1 MAEQRMAARVNGTSP
16 SPQHKHQQSRQNNMT
31 QSATGTTGQLVGKTA
46 IITGG
51 GSGMGRATSLLF
63 AREGASVVVADIS
76 DAGGNNTVQQ
86 IHAAGGRATYVRT
99 DTSSEEQILN
109 LVQTAVRTYGRLDAL
124 VTAAGISYSNFIE
137 QDESTDPFRNPHAGF
152 ILNKPTSRWQKVL
165 DVNLTGVMICARE
178 AARQMIA
185 EGHGGTIVNFAS
197 IAAYAPAP
205 TIADYCVSKAGV
217 VMLTKC
223 LAAEVGRAGIRVNAV
238 APGPIETGMTQ
249 SLLDMGRLQKQ
260 GASLPLGR
268 TAQPDEVANVVLF
281 LSCDKSSYITG
292 KTIGVDGGTYT
303 V

>member
-1 MAEQRMAARVNGTSP
+1 MAQ
-16 SPQHKHQQSRQNNMT
+16 MT
-31 QSATGTTGQLVGKTA
+31 DKVA
-46 IITGG
+46 IVTGG

-63 AREGASVVVADIS
+63 AQEGAAVAVADLNDAGGQQTVAMIEQSGGRASFVHTDTADEASVVHLVE
-76 DAGGNNTVQQ
+76 Q
-86 IHAAGGRATYVRT
+86 AAGTF
-99 DTSSEEQILN
+99 
-109 LVQTAVRTYGRLDAL
+109 GRLDAM
-124 VTAAGISYSNFIE
+124 VTAAGISYSNFVE
-137 QDESTDPFRNPHAGF
+137 KDEATDPWLNPNEGL
-152 ILNKPTSRWQKVL
+152 ILNKSTERWQKVL

-197 IAAYAPAP
+197 IAGYGPVP

-223 LAAEVGRAGIRVNAV
+223 LASELGQAGIRVNAV

-249 SLLDMGRLQKQ
+249 SLLEMGRLQKQ
-260 GASLPLGR
+260 AAALPLGR
-268 TAQPDEVANVVLF
+268 VAQPEEVASVVLF
-281 LSCDKSSYITG
+281 LSGDGSSYVTG

>member
-1 MAEQRMAARVNGTSP
+1 
-16 SPQHKHQQSRQNNMT
+16 
-31 QSATGTTGQLVGKTA
+31 
-46 IITGG
+46 
-51 GSGMGRATSLLF
+51 MGRATSLIF
-63 AREGASVVVADIS
+63 AREGAAVVVADIN
-76 DAGGNNTVQQ
+76 DTGGNATVQQ
-86 IHAAGGRATYVRT
+86 IIAAGGRATYVRT
-99 DTSSEEQILN
+99 DTANEEQILS
-109 LVQTAVRTYGRLDAL
+109 LVQITARTYGRLDAL
-124 VTAAGISYSNFIE
+124 VTAAGISYSNFVE
-137 QDESTDPFRNPHAGF
+137 QDESTDPFRNPDAGF
-152 ILNKPTSRWQKVL
+152 ILNKATARWQKVL

-223 LAAEVGRAGIRVNAV
+223 LAAELGRAGIRVNAV

-260 GASLPLGR
+260 GASLPIGR
-268 TAQPDEVANVVLF
+268 TAQPEEVANVVLF
-281 LSCDKSSYITG
+281 LSTAQSSYITG

>member
-1 MAEQRMAARVNGTSP
+1 MKDKV
-16 SPQHKHQQSRQNNMT
+16 
-31 QSATGTTGQLVGKTA
+31 A

-63 AREGASVVVADIS
+63 AMEGAAIAVADID
-76 DAGGNNTVQQ
+76 DAGGQETVAM
-86 IHAAGGRATYVRT
+86 IEAEGGQALFVHT
-99 DTSSEEQILN
+99 DTGDEASIVH
-109 LVQTAVRTYGRLDAL
+109 LVEHTADTLGRVDAM

-137 QDESTDPFRNPHAGF
+137 KDESTDPWKNPREGL
-152 ILNKPTSRWQKVL
+152 ILNKSTERWQKIL

-185 EGHGGTIVNFAS
+185 ENHGGSIVNFSS
-197 IAAYAPAP
+197 IAGYAPVP
-205 TIADYCVSKAGV
+205 TIADYCVSKAGI

-223 LAAEVGRAGIRVNAV
+223 LAAELGQSEIRVNAV

-249 SLLDMGRLQKQ
+249 SLIDLGRLQKQ
-260 GASLPLGR
+260 AASLPLGR
-268 TAQPDEVANVVLF
+268 IAKPEEVANVVLF
-281 LSCDKSSYITG
+281 LSSDGASYITG

>member
-1 MAEQRMAARVNGTSP
+1 MSETSAD
-16 SPQHKHQQSRQNNMT
+16 
-31 QSATGTTGQLVGKTA
+31 SAGQLAGQLAGKTA
-46 IITGG
+46 IVTGG
-51 GSGMGRATSLLF
+51 GSGMGRATSLIF
-63 AREGASVVVADIS
+63 AREGAAVVVADIN
-76 DAGGNNTVQQ
+76 DAGGNATVQQ
-86 IHAAGGRATYVRT
+86 IIAAGGRATYVRT
-99 DTSSEEQILN
+99 DTANEEQILS
-109 LVQTAVRTYGRLDAL
+109 LVQTTARTYGRLDAL
-124 VTAAGISYSNFIE
+124 VTAAGISYSNFVE
-137 QDESTDPFRNPHAGF
+137 QDESTDPFRNPDAGF
-152 ILNKPTSRWQKVL
+152 ILNKATARWQKVL

-223 LAAEVGRAGIRVNAV
+223 LAAELGRAGIRVNAV

-260 GASLPLGR
+260 GASLPIGR
-268 TAQPDEVANVVLF
+268 TAQPEEVANVVLF
-281 LSCDKSSYITG
+281 LSTAQSSYITG

>member
-1 MAEQRMAARVNGTSP
+1 MS
-16 SPQHKHQQSRQNNMT
+16 QSSTNSL
-31 QSATGTTGQLVGKTA
+31 SAVGQLAGKTA

-51 GSGMGRATSLLF
+51 GSGMGRASSIIF
-63 AREGASVVVADIS
+63 AREGAAVVVADINEE
-76 DAGGNNTVQQ
+76 GGRATVAQ
-86 IHAAGGRATYVRT
+86 ITAAGGRASFVRT
-99 DTSSEEQILN
+99 DTADEAQILN
-109 LVQTAVRTYGRLDAL
+109 LVQVAARTYGSVDAL
-124 VTAAGISYSNFIE
+124 VTAAGISYSNFVE
-137 QDESTDPFRNPHAGF
+137 QDEATDPFRNPDAGF
-152 ILNKPTSRWQKVL
+152 ILNKATARWQKVL

-223 LAAEVGRAGIRVNAV
+223 LAAELGRAGIRVNAV

-260 GASLPLGR
+260 GAALPIGR
-268 TAQPDEVANVVLF
+268 TAQPEEVANVVLF
-281 LSCDKSSYITG
+281 LSTPQSSYVTG
-292 KTIGVDGGTYT
+292 KTLGVDGGTYT

>member
-1 MAEQRMAARVNGTSP
+1 MAQME
-16 SPQHKHQQSRQNNMT
+16 
-31 QSATGTTGQLVGKTA
+31 GKVA
-46 IITGG
+46 IVTGG
-51 GSGMGRATSLLF
+51 GSGMGRSTSLLF
-63 AREGASVVVADIS
+63 AREGAALVVADIN
-76 DAGGNNTVQQ
+76 DEGGRQTAAQ
-86 IHAAGGRATYVRT
+86 IEDTGGRAMFVHT
-99 DTSSEEQILN
+99 DTSNEEQIVA
-109 LVQTAVRTYGRLDAL
+109 LVKAAATTYGRLDAM

-137 QDESTDPFRNPHAGF
+137 KDESTDPFRHPEAGF
-152 ILNKPTSRWQKVL
+152 ILNKPTARWQKVL

-197 IAAYAPAP
+197 IAAYGPSA

-249 SLLDMGRLQKQ
+249 SLLEMGRLQQ
-260 GASLPLGR
+260 QAATLPLGR
-268 TAQPDEVANVVLF
+268 VAKPEEVANVVLF
-281 LSCDKSSYITG
+281 LSTDQSSYITG

>member
-1 MAEQRMAARVNGTSP
+1 MSESSAE
-16 SPQHKHQQSRQNNMT
+16 
-31 QSATGTTGQLVGKTA
+31 SAGQLAGQLAGKTA
-46 IITGG
+46 IVTGG
-51 GSGMGRATSLLF
+51 GSGMGRATSLIF
-63 AREGASVVVADIS
+63 AREGAAVVVADIN
-76 DAGGNNTVQQ
+76 DAGGNATVQQ
-86 IHAAGGRATYVRT
+86 IIAAGGRATYVRT
-99 DTSSEEQILN
+99 DTANEEQILS
-109 LVQTAVRTYGRLDAL
+109 LVQTTARTYGRLDAL
-124 VTAAGISYSNFIE
+124 VTAAGISYSNFVE
-137 QDESTDPFRNPHAGF
+137 QDESTDPFRNPDAGF
-152 ILNKPTSRWQKVL
+152 ILNKATARWQKVL

-223 LAAEVGRAGIRVNAV
+223 LAAELGRAGIRVNAV

-260 GASLPLGR
+260 GASLPIGR
-268 TAQPDEVANVVLF
+268 TAQPEEVANVVLF
-281 LSCDKSSYITG
+281 LSTAQSSYITG

>member
-1 MAEQRMAARVNGTSP
+1 MS
-16 SPQHKHQQSRQNNMT
+16 QSSTN
-31 QSATGTTGQLVGKTA
+31 AVGQLAGQLANKTA
-46 IITGG
+46 IVTGG
-51 GSGMGRATSLLF
+51 GSGMGRATSLIF
-63 AREGASVVVADIS
+63 AREGAAVVVADIN
-76 DAGGNNTVQQ
+76 DAGGEATVAQ
-86 IHAAGGRATYVRT
+86 IIAGGGRATYIRT
-99 DTSSEEQILN
+99 DTANEEQILN
-109 LVQTAVRTYGRLDAL
+109 LVHSAARIYGRLDAM
-124 VTAAGISYSNFIE
+124 VTAAGISYSNFVE
-137 QDESTDPFRNPHAGF
+137 QDASTDPFRNPDAGY
-152 ILNKPTSRWQKVL
+152 ILNKATARWQKVL

-223 LAAEVGRAGIRVNAV
+223 LAAELGRAGIRVNAV

-249 SLLDMGRLQKQ
+249 SLLEMGRLQKQ
-260 GASLPLGR
+260 GASLPIGR
-268 TAQPDEVANVVLF
+268 TAQPEEVANVVLF
-281 LSCDKSSYITG
+281 LSTDQSSYITG